1 VVGYHGSGRVTY
13 EEALAAVFIE
23 SWIFLFISLIGLRG
37 RMIELVP
44 KHIMLATAVGI
55 GLFLSHIGFQQ
66 AEGLGLITFDPATL
80 VALGELTVVWDK
92 SQLLAKAQSAAAHIL
107 YLFSADC
114 VLLHPASL
122 RSHLSQQYCNMPRA

>member
-37 RMIELVP
+37 RLIELVP

-66 AEGLGLITFDPATL
+66 AEGIGLITFDPATL
-80 VALGELTVVWDK
+80 VALGGFEC
-92 SQLLAKAQSAAAHIL
+92 LLYCFLGWAYEQR
-107 YLFSADC
+107 ADPM
-114 VLLHPASL
+114 L
-122 RSHLSQQYCNMPRA
+122 

>member
-1 VVGYHGSGRVTY
+1 MHLSAKQAAAVCCCCRLRSYQVVGYHGSGRVTY

-66 AEGLGLITFDPATL
+66 AEGIGLITFDPATL
-80 VALGELTVVWDK
+80 VALGELTV
-92 SQLLAKAQSAAAHIL
+92 
-107 YLFSADC
+107 F
-114 VLLHPASL
+114 
-122 RSHLSQQYCNMPRA
+122 